1 MTEKETHMSKRL
13 AIAVLVALVLNL
25 IATGYGAVAA
35 AKEDRASCSRDG
47 GAVHHH
53 ECIRSGNVLFGIPL

>member
-1 MTEKETHMSKRL
+1 MSKRL

-35 AKEDRASCSRDG
+35 AKEDRAELFTGWRSR
-47 GAVHHH
+47 
-53 ECIRSGNVLFGIPL
+53 SSS